1 MSGTRS
7 LGKEKGKEVPNSGY
21 GGREEAQ
28 ASGIEDMELD
38 YTEDNPEEGEIV
50 EEESDKEEGQG
61 EVWERKGAAN
71 VVCSSILQEKST
83 AGDQIEHGLTDTGKD
98 SGFGPSTDLNV
109 R

>member
-7 LGKEKGKEVPNSGY
+7 LEKEKGKEVPNSGY
-21 GGREEAQ
+21 GRREEAQ
-28 ASGIEDMELD
+28 GSGIEDIKLD

-50 EEESDKEEGQG
+50 EEEGDKEEGQG

-71 VVCSSILQEKST
+71 VVCSSILQDKST
-83 AGDQIEHGLTDTGKD
+83 AGNQREHGLTDTGKA
-98 SGFGPSTDLNV
+98 SGFGAGADLDA